1 MFCSR
6 CGRQIDEDGKFCP
19 FCGQKVGAPVNTLVN
34 SVPTG
39 SVQSDNDRAAGTSK
53 ASVKKNKNIIFGV
66 LIVLAVVIVGVAAIV
81 GVNFFGTQR
90 TQEDQVEEP
99 SLAVSEESDDKDL
112 AKEMRE
118 QEEKDKGTEEA
129 AGDIEKVDDDGEDTT
144 AAYGNLTDGE
154 ILDVLTTYQRYVD
167 DLDDEAVRGCML
179 AYLDED
185 DIPELIVI
193 GDYEAAG
200 QMIVTY
206 RDGEL
211 IENYIGRLGG
221 LSYVE
226 KQNFYRNSNGHM
238 GYYYDEF
245 YRLVDGEQTVI
256 ISGEYGDQYDEE
268 GNLIWNEEEDYPEQE
283 YSWDGVSCSEE
294 EYYNEIN
301 KFVEKTVGDAEFRY
315 VDSYGGDLYYNMLDA
330 YEGMKYR
337 KYSAYWPQIKEFELK
352 DGVLTYTIGGGAA
365 YGWGSNDDIMYTISC
380 PVAPDC
386 IWENRSVGMGEHY
399 QPQVADTDYIQDTT
413 YTQIKDWIDTEK
425 QWFEEAVAEYGRD
438 EAWVESPV
446 NVVVVVKEGVV
457 VRVYTVSS

>member
-19 FCGQKVGAPVNTLVN
+19 FCGQKVGAPVN

-39 SVQSDNDRAAGTSK
+39 SMQSDYQKAAGTSK
-53 ASVKKNKNIIFGV
+53 VSAKKNRNIIWG
-66 LIVLAVVIVGVAAIV
+66 LLAALTVVIVVVAAIV
-81 GVNFFGTQR
+81 GVKLFGTKR
-90 TQEDQVEEP
+90 TQGDQVKKS
-99 SLAVSEESDDKDL
+99 SLAEQEKSDDKDS
-112 AKEMRE
+112 AKELRE
-118 QEEKDKGTEEA
+118 QEEKEEGSEEA
-129 AGDIEKVDDDGEDTT
+129 AGDTEKMDEDLEDTT
-144 AAYGNLTDGE
+144 AAHENPADGE
-154 ILDVLTTYQRYVD
+154 ILDVLTAYQRYVD
-167 DLDDEAVRGCML
+167 ELDDEAVRGCML

-200 QMIVTY
+200 QMIVTC

-256 ISGEYGDQYDEE
+256 ISGEYGDQYDDE
-268 GNLIWNEEEDYPEQE
+268 GNLIWNEEDYPEQE

-294 EYYNEIN
+294 EYYDAID
-301 KFVEKTVGDAEFRY
+301 KFVKNTVGDVEFRY
-315 VDSYGGDLYYNMLDA
+315 VDCYGGDLYYNMLDA

-365 YGWGSNDDIMYTISC
+365 YGWGSNDDIMDTISC

-399 QPQVADTDYIQDTT
+399 QPEVADTDYIQDTT

-425 QWFEEAVAEYGRD
+425 QWFEEAAAEYGRD
-438 EAWVESPV
+438 EVWVESPV